1 MTRVIVMGVYY
12 HPRLTTSRS
21 RELSLPQNKTI
32 QRKLE
37 FVDEA
42 KQGVYGGFQG
52 C

>member
-1 MTRVIVMGVYY
+1 MTLVIVMGVYY

-21 RELSLPQNKTI
+21 RELSLSQNKTI

-37 FVDEA
+37 FMVKA
-42 KQGVYGGFQG
+42 KQGFYRGFQG